1 MAIPAYLWLKDDGG
15 ADIKGAVDVQ
25 YREGSIEVL
34 GFGHGLHLP
43 TDNMTGKITGTRMH
57 SALVFEKEF
66 DSSSPYLYKAVAKGQ
81 TLKSAEFKWY
91 KINDAGQEVEYFN
104 MFLENVKVVSICPG
118 LAPIFP
124 DTFYRFTHYWFAAAD
139 IPVANDIPVHCAD
152 AIRCN
157 VRRPPQGSLPLLT
170 RQVLA

>member
-15 ADIKGAVDVQ
+15 ADIKGSVDVQ
-25 YREGSIEVL
+25 DRDGSIEIHS
-34 GFGHGLHLP
+34 FAHGLHLP

-57 SALVFEKEF
+57 SALTFEKEF

-104 MFLENVKVVSICPG
+104 MLLEGVKVVSVCPLMHNCKMPARKNTIASKQYPCVMKKLPG
-118 LAPIFP
+118 STAMATSCSLM
-124 DTFYRFTHYWFAAAD
+124 RGM
-139 IPVANDIPVHCAD
+139 NDDKLHLQAE
-152 AIRCN
+152 R
-157 VRRPPQGSLPLLT
+157 
-170 RQVLA
+170 